1 MKLGMSFIWKWLITT
16 FLAQVFMG
24 LIFAGIQ
31 YVHLT
36 QVALNS
42 LEQVD
47 FEFSQELAK
56 VQTARGGYSRELLVS
71 AVREFYSHQRPL
83 SVWVQAP
90 QGRLYEFGDLG
101 AEGITRELMNID
113 LLRSFSLPTKDHILW
128 VQYDPNEVFRSRDEM
143 VVFVL
148 GIFLLSAVACALI
161 LLSLS
166 KALSARLDD
175 LRMKAL
181 DLQAGLIYSRI
192 DVKGRDEISDLGA
205 AFNSMANSIE
215 SQMQAMEE
223 SHAKS
228 ETEKNR
234 LDLLLSSL
242 SSGVAYLDEHFNV
255 LYLNKALA
263 TMFRLPFPFL
273 ETPRLEQLLMN
284 AGVEREQKKKL
295 NDLVTDYF
303 RSHNVPIDLHLDDGR
318 VFQLR
323 FVIYSDQGHGPNGV
337 MIVDDVSIRKNVE
350 DLRNE
355 VERDALTGVL
365 NRRGFDLTLEARVS
379 RLLQG
384 EVLGVL
390 FLDLDGFKAV
400 NDTLGHKAGDQV
412 LKTSASLL
420 KGATRNSDIVARL
433 GGDEFA
439 IIVSRCGQQL
449 LLNIAERIIESFAC
463 DKYLS
468 RIRQNH
474 GLNVSCSIGGAMFP
488 THANTVAGIVELSD
502 GLMYKAKK
510 AGKNCYRIAGG
521 PEVGVDMHPEDFLL

>member
-1 MKLGMSFIWKWLITT
+1 
-16 FLAQVFMG
+16 MG
-24 LIFAGIQ
+24 VIFAGIQ
-31 YVHLT
+31 YVHMSK
-36 QVALNS
+36 VALDG

-47 FEFSQELAK
+47 FEFAQAVAK
-56 VQTARGGYSRELLVS
+56 VQTGQNLYSRELLNS
-71 AVREFYSHQRPL
+71 AVRDFYSRYRPQA
-83 SVWVQAP
+83 VWVQT
-90 QGRLYEFGDLG
+90 QKGRLYEFGDLG
-101 AEGITRELMNID
+101 TEGPARQTTRVD
-113 LLRSFSLPTKDHILW
+113 LLRSFALPAQGHILW
-128 VQYDPNEVFRSRDEM
+128 VQYDPSEVFRSRDEM

-148 GIFLLSAVACALI
+148 GVFFLSAIACALI

-166 KALSARLDD
+166 KALSARLED
-175 LRMKAL
+175 LRMRAL
-181 DLQAGLIYSRI
+181 ELQAGFVHSRI
-192 DVKGRDEISDLGA
+192 EVKGRDEISDLGA

-215 SQMQAMEE
+215 SQMLAMEE

-242 SSGVAYLDEHFNV
+242 NSGVAYLDEHFNV

-263 TMFRLPFPFL
+263 GMFRLPFPFSG
-273 ETPRLEQLLMN
+273 TPKLEQLLMN
-284 AGVEREQKKKL
+284 AGVEHEQKKKL
-295 NDLVTDYF
+295 NDLVRDYF
-303 RSHNVPIDLHLDDGR
+303 RTHNVPIDLHLDDGR

-323 FVIYSDQGHGPNGV
+323 FVIYSDQGLGPHGV

-365 NRRGFDLTLEARVS
+365 NRRGFDLTLDARVS

-384 EVLGVL
+384 EALGLL
-390 FLDLDGFKAV
+390 FLDLDGFKSV

-412 LKTSASLL
+412 LKSSASLL

-439 IIVSRCGQQL
+439 IIVSRCTPQL

-468 RIRQNH
+468 RMRQNH
-474 GLNVSCSIGGAMFP
+474 GLNVSCSIGGAIYP
-488 THANTVAGIVELSD
+488 THAHTVASIVELSD
-502 GLMYKAKK
+502 GLMYEAKK
-510 AGKNCYRIAGG
+510 AGKNCYRIASSSG
-521 PEVGVDMHPEDFLL
+521 VGVDVRSMDFLL